1 MYVVKIQN
9 LCYLTIYKQEK
20 WVSKMND
27 KPYTCN
33 FPFKTTLDQEAM
45 ILDNLE
51 GGLLAHPDY
60 Q

>member
-1 MYVVKIQN
+1 MGVLLKFK
-9 LCYLTIYKQEK
+9 IYKQEK

-51 GGLLAHPDY
+51 GGLIAHPDY